1 MSAKTAVVMA
11 PAPVLVA
18 IPNPSSLFRRGWQ
31 QAVLISA
38 FAVIILGLVA
48 TVAWT
53 AFLGYSVVILIAL
66 TL

>member
-1 MSAKTAVVMA
+1 MAVVMA
-11 PAPVLVA
+11 SAPVLVA
-18 IPNPSSLFRRGWQ
+18 IPNPFFRRGWQ

-53 AFLGYSVVILIAL
+53 AFLGYSIVILIAL

>member
-11 PAPVLVA
+11 PVLVA
-18 IPNPSSLFRRGWQ
+18 GAFPNPSSLFQRCWQ
-31 QAVLISA
+31 QAVLISS
-38 FAVIILGLVA
+38 FAVVVLGLVA

-53 AFLGYSVVILIAL
+53 AFLGYSLVMLVAL